1 MPWKSIKETER
12 KSWWVDSE
20 AQISPTQ
27 YTFLLLLLWQVVI
40 HVLKSSIPESQ
51 RFNPKSEHG
60 TCPTLFV
67 KWRNELT
74 QPNQDAGEEWMNP
87 LSWASVVPLL
97 GSFSGTDWL
106 SKMCGSAEQLLLW
119 FSWEGR
125 DRAGKDWS
133 LEKAALKEKDL
144 MDKESFAEMPG
155 MSFF

>member
-27 YTFLLLLLWQVVI
+27 YTFWLLLLWQVVI
-40 HVLKSSIPESQ
+40 HFLKSSIPESQ
-51 RFNPKSEHG
+51 RFDPKSAHG
-60 TCPTLFV
+60 TCSTLFV

-74 QPNQDAGEEWMNP
+74 QPSQDAGEEWMNP
-87 LSWASVVPLL
+87 LGRASGVPLL

-106 SKMCGSAEQLLLW
+106 SKMWGFAEQLLLW

-125 DRAGKDWS
+125 DRAGKDSS

-144 MDKESFAEMPG
+144 VDKESFAEMLG